1 MNTERMRAWLLVYAD
16 DWQQAVGKISELFTE
31 GGWDWV
37 VVRADHVEPS
47 DGFPYNLVIPI
58 DAQDEQVLREVVGKI
73 IELSGTKH
81 HAVAAVK
88 AHAPYPPQEAH
99 CFLTDQEAEGDPDW
113 PNGGG
118 RYPQSPG
125 RNPWG

>member
-1 MNTERMRAWLLVYAD
+1 MKTERMRAWLLVYAD

-31 GGWDWV
+31 GEWNWV

-58 DAQDEQVLREVVGKI
+58 DAKDKPFLDETVAQIVEM
-73 IELSGTKH
+73 SGAKH
-81 HAVAAVK
+81 HAVALVK

-99 CFLTDQEAEGDPDW
+99 CFLTHREAEGDQDW
-113 PNGGG
+113 DGEG
-118 RYPQSPG
+118 RYPKSPG